1 MIKVFS
7 WEVLISQHFLPD
19 MQVRKWALMVRENS
33 QSKKCRWAQHGF
45 TCMKAQYNMPY
56 PGKCNVRG
64 YKASYKSEEIT
75 WHPIMEALLCHM
87 RTFCLS
93 VLSVVENCGWFISVE
108 VMWSDLY
115 SRLVTLD
122 GIWRMELKWTNS
134 VIVIALQ

>member
-1 MIKVFS
+1 MKV
-7 WEVLISQHFLPD
+7 
-19 MQVRKWALMVRENS
+19 
-33 QSKKCRWAQHGF
+33 
-45 TCMKAQYNMPY
+45 QYNMPY
-56 PGKCNVRG
+56 PGKCHVRG
-64 YKASYKSEEIT
+64 YKASYKAEEII

-93 VLSVVENCGWFISVE
+93 VLSVVENCGWILSVE

-122 GIWRMELKWTNS
+122 GIWRMELKWNNS